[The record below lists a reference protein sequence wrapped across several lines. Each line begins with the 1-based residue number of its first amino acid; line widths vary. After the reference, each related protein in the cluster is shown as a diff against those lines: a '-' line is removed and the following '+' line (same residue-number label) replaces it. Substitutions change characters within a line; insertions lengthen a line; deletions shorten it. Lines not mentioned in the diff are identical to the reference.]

1 MSTLEVSIDKIFT
14 VTGSSSLFELINKTK
29 SFILAKNLET
39 QKVENISLRS
49 AIVMLRE
56 ISIYV
61 KNGNEEIFNVFSE
74 IHKKNEQKAL
84 DIPKDKSYEW
94 VKSNLPKID
103 FTKFYDSNS
112 KKLVRYYNILVETDF
127 FTKLEQE
134 KKESK
139 KSAATKKTEEQKV
152 DAKADATTTKTK
164 AKPIAKKKPATNS
177 GAQGAKANM
186 PKVASKNLRQ
196 KKG

>member
-139 KSAATKKTEEQKV
+139 KTEEQKV